1 MDICED
7 IRHTTGM
14 KDVYGKR
21 KETIERIFG
30 VAKENLCMR
39 YTKQRGKT
47 KMSKKVWLTFA
58 CLNMKKLAKIL
69 ARKGNNY
76 ADFLSVFFR
85 PNSNI

>member
-7 IRHTTGM
+7 IRHTTSM

-39 YTKQRGKT
+39 YTQQRGKT
-47 KMSKKVWLTFA
+47 KMSKKVGLTFA

-76 ADFLSVFFR
+76 ADFLSFFLR